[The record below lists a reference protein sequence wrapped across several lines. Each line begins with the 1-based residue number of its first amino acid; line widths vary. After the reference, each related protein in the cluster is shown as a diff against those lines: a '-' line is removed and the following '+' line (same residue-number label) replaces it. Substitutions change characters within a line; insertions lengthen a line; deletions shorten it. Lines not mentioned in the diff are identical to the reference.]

1 MLHILGLTTF
11 MTGLRRA
18 WTFEALGLDCHATS
32 TVFTELPVLGP
43 ELFTGKLN
51 GLLDSELA
59 TKNRTTATATTPLAG
74 CTALLPPSPAFL
86 PTLSSG
92 SGSRGSLALHL
103 RPSLARIHLGLL
115 RAASRAG
122 GLCRAGRA
130 PSARRTRPHGTL
142 KRLATFPRRSASF
155 LINEPS
161 SGLPTHWT
169 SSCQDCSS
177 RPRKLADSACSSS
190 SSFLNRLVPAPT
202 FWMESL
208 TSILPRLSSYD
219 GAASIDST
227 VTSAIG
233 SWSRTTGTHPS
244 NIGSTRPD
252 SSQDSALSSTGKR
265 AVSHRRTSLHS

>member
-1 MLHILGLTTF
+1 MTRLLPTLSALITRLCHSDRCPQQIQQYSEEEVIYFHRLYTRWCDNLTHTSMRLAAYQGMPLELLMWPEQFDVVEEGRFDMLHILGLTTF

-122 GLCRAGRA
+122 RLRRAGRA

-169 SSCQDCSS
+169 SSCQDFSS

-190 SSFLNRLVPAPT
+190 SSF
-202 FWMESL
+202 
-208 TSILPRLSSYD
+208 
-219 GAASIDST
+219 
-227 VTSAIG
+227 
-233 SWSRTTGTHPS
+233 
-244 NIGSTRPD
+244 
-252 SSQDSALSSTGKR
+252 
-265 AVSHRRTSLHS
+265 